1 MLLLVVKIL
10 VLNLVRLM
18 RRFPTRGGIGADEKL
33 RIRFEDE
40 GGETGGKS
48 KVLPSFESVRVVL
61 RGIGE

>member
-1 MLLLVVKIL
+1 MLLLVVKIQ

-18 RRFPTRGGIGADEKL
+18 RRSLIRGGIGADEKL

-40 GGETGGKS
+40 GGETGGKW

-61 RGIGE
+61 RGIEV

>member
-1 MLLLVVKIL
+1 VLLLRYLIL

-18 RRFPTRGGIGADEKL
+18 RRSLTRGGIGADEKL

-40 GGETGGKS
+40 GGERGGKW
-48 KVLPSFESVRVVL
+48 KVLPSFESVGVVL